1 MSRSKTDEGRQKRLD
16 LIAYLRAFV
25 KEHGYAPSM
34 SAMQGHLGLSRT
46 AVEWHLKSLRDQR
59 YVTYEDGALTRTLRT
74 TRRDPQRVE

>member
-16 LIAYLRAFV
+16 LIAFLRSYV

-34 SAMQGHLGLSRT
+34 GSMQEHLGLSRT

-59 YVTYEDGALTRTLRT
+59 FITYEDGALTRTLRN
-74 TRRDPQRVE
+74 TRKAPERVE